1 MQSRVQE
8 AEETMKREKQ
18 KCKERIAEV
27 EREFLDKEK
36 VLNDKLKREMNQLI
50 QEQIKEIQEMQGEF
64 AQASELLDQ
73 KYK

>member
-36 VLNDKLKREMNQLI
+36 VLNDKLKREMN
-50 QEQIKEIQEMQGEF
+50 
-64 AQASELLDQ
+64 
-73 KYK
+73 